1 MRTHRWI
8 WALAGALLASCAGYG
23 APDEVV
29 FGEAVFTQGKPD
41 FNFSSLSP
49 GAGVKPK
56 YVIVKQVK
64 VIDDPVTQTDM
75 PESVVQT
82 IRTNMNALGYEEV
95 PSSNPTTAAEVDAA
109 DVALQAALLKGSA
122 AVYYP
127 GYWCDYWYYYSC
139 YYDWNYA
146 GTYKFGT
153 LVLGMSDVRLF
164 DPANTVPPGQPGA
177 QRLPP
182 LWVGAVYGVQ
192 TQAAND
198 IARVSEGLNV
208 AFGHSSYLAVTP

>member
-1 MRTHRWI
+1 MRTHRWN
-8 WALAGALLASCAGYG
+8 WALAAALLASCAGYG

-56 YVIVKQVK
+56 YVIIQQVV
-64 VIDDPVTQTDM
+64 VIDDPVSQTEM
-75 PESVVQT
+75 PPGVVST

-95 PSSNPTTAAEVDAA
+95 PATGTIDSQIDAA

-146 GTYKFGT
+146 GSYKFGT
-153 LVLGMSDVRLF
+153 VLLGMSDVRTF
-164 DPANTVPPGQPGA
+164 VAGTPPKEQK
-177 QRLPP
+177 LPP
-182 LWVGAVYGVQ
+182 LWAGAVYGVQ
-192 TQAAND
+192 TTAAND
-198 IARVSEGLNV
+198 IARVQDGLNV
-208 AFGHSSYLAVTP
+208 AFGHSPYLDANP